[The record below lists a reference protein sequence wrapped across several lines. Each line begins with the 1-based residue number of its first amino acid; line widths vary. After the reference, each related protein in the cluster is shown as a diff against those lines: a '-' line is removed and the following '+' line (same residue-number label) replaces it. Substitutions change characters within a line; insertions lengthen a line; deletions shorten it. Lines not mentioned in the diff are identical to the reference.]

1 MAAATSMAIVAVTVG
16 ACSSSSSSTSSATSE
31 ATGGGTSTSATAACV
46 AAANNYLKPWQT
58 LPAKLSSSYA
68 SLPHKPPTGKLI
80 IKLVNG
86 AIPSDNQSYQQ
97 EAIAAKAIGWTS
109 REIVFDG
116 TVPDLNAKFEE
127 AVTDKPAVVTLSGW
141 PVASI
146 AGPIA
151 AAKKAGIVV
160 ALSSILDQPV
170 SNPGFAALSNAGPT
184 IATIGTLEANWFMAD
199 SKCTGSAALFSLPF
213 PIVAYGVKVFAD
225 VVKAKCPDCTVT
237 TSTIQTSD
245 IGTPAAT
252 TAMVSTLQSNPRIK
266 YAVPAIANLATGL
279 PAALTQAGITGVS
292 ILGSVPDATAIKAL
306 QQGTNAMWVDQ
317 SSLIQGWTE
326 LNAALWAIETGKTVT
341 DSGGYPLAMLTH
353 ADVPPGSGIPVYP
366 ANYAAEFETLWH
378 VGSNG

>member
-1 MAAATSMAIVAVTVG
+1 MAAATSMAIAAVAVA

-97 EAIAAKAIGWTS
+97 EAIAAKAIGWTA

-341 DSGGYPLAMLTH
+341 DTGGYPLAMLTH

-378 VGSNG
+378 VGNG